1 MTANTTLLVVDDDA
15 EIRDLL
21 SRYLS
26 DHGFRVLTA
35 GDGAQMRAV
44 QAEHA
49 VDLVILDLMLPGED
63 GLEICRH
70 LRAESELP
78 IIMLTARTDNLERVV
93 GLELGADDYIT
104 KPFEPRELVAR
115 IRAVLRRSR
124 PETALPEPTRQA
136 SVNAGCY
143 CFSGWILDPDARTL
157 RDAAGKPVEL
167 SPGEFDLLLAF
178 VQSPRQVLDRDRLL
192 ERTRGGDLTPFDR
205 SIDVQVS
212 RLRRKIED
220 THLSPN
226 LIQTVRGAGYIFTAK
241 VVRG

>member
-1 MTANTTLLVVDDDA
+1 MNATTSLLVVDDDA
-15 EIRDLL
+15 DIRDLL

-26 DHGFRVLTA
+26 EHGFRVLTA
-35 GDGAQMRAV
+35 GDGAQMREVLAA
-44 QAEHA
+44 QA

-63 GLEICRH
+63 GLEICRR
-70 LRAESELP
+70 LRTESELP

-124 PETALPEPTRQA
+124 PEAPLPEPTRGA
-136 SVNAGCY
+136 VSSAGSY
-143 CFSGWILDPDARTL
+143 RFAGWMLDPDARSL
-157 RDAAGKPVEL
+157 RDAVGRAVEL

-192 ERTRGGDLTPFDR
+192 ERTRGGEATPFDR

-241 VVRG
+241 VVRE

>member
-1 MTANTTLLVVDDDA
+1 LNATTTLLVVDDDA

-44 QAEHA
+44 QASHA

-63 GLEICRH
+63 GLAICRR
-70 LRAESELP
+70 LRAESQLP

-115 IRAVLRRSR
+115 IRAVLRRTR
-124 PETALPEPTRQA
+124 PETPLPEPTPRA
-136 SVNAGCY
+136 AAPVGCY
-143 CFSGWILDPDARTL
+143 RFAGWILDPDARSL
-157 RDAAGKPVEL
+157 RDAAGRAVEL
-167 SPGEFDLLLAF
+167 SPGEFDLLMAF

-192 ERTRGGDLTPFDR
+192 ERTRGGEATPFDR

-241 VVRG
+241 VVRE